1 MIEEITQPHQK
12 VEDRVVQDLGTG
24 ERSQKKAHL
33 GTSKSFKLF
42 SFLLNVFFLS
52 FMALLIYWIH
62 VYD

>member
-12 VEDRVVQDLGTG
+12 VEDRVVQDPGTG

-42 SFLLNVFFLS
+42 SFLLNVFF
-52 FMALLIYWIH
+52 FVIYGIIDLLDSCI
-62 VYD
+62 

>member
-12 VEDRVVQDLGTG
+12 VEDRVVQDPGTG

-42 SFLLNVFFLS
+42 SFSLNGFFFVIYGIIDLLDS
-52 FMALLIYWIH
+52 CI
-62 VYD
+62 